1 LDSFDKNKNFNSILI
16 FFSDLLTIWYFA
28 IQFNLKQLFMTRL
41 LTRFGLFCAVAFTA
55 ISAMAQNAGTIA
67 GTVKNATTGETVA
80 AVSVT
85 VKGTSVG
92 TYTDDKGTFRLNVSQ
107 KAPYT
112 LVFSSVGFENQEQVV
127 SAGTSKVD
135 VSLKQA
141 FTLGTEVVVAASRVA
156 ERILESPVTIER
168 VSNATIKNAPV
179 SNYYDLLG
187 TLKGVDVNIASLTF
201 KSISTRGFNGS
212 GNSRLNQF
220 VDGMDN
226 QAPGLNF
233 SVASII
239 GLTELDVDNIELL
252 PGASSALYGQGGMNG
267 TVLINSKSPFKYQ
280 GLSFQIKQGMNHVDN
295 KQRPLAPF
303 KDWTVRYAKKIGD
316 RFAYKFSMQ
325 YTEADDWR
333 ANSNQ
338 NYSRTTGSPNGQT
351 IAGTR
356 LSDPNYDGVNFYGD
370 ETSANLADVGAGVR
384 SLVRASLI
392 SSLGQ
397 AAGAATFDNLYNAAA
412 AYPTLA
418 AYQTFLTGAGGAAL
432 GANAAFLWGDRRGY
446 FNNVNVSR
454 TGYAE
459 QDVVDPTAL
468 NIKFQGSLHYKIND
482 NVEASFAAYNGSGN
496 TVYTGSDR
504 YSIKDF
510 SMGQYKL
517 ELKSRNWYVRA
528 YTTLE
533 NSGASFNSTIA
544 ARYFNEKWK
553 DSRTSWF
560 PTYAATYSTILSSG
574 ASEQAA
580 HAGARAN
587 ADVGRP
593 TGYLGNNP
601 MFQSLVSTPISQG
614 GAMFL
619 ERTSMRAAEGQ
630 YNLTEALGLAK
641 YDADLLVGA
650 SARQFILNSQGTL
663 FADTAGNININES
676 GAYAQLSKRF
686 FGDLLKFS
694 VSGRYDK
701 NENFKGR
708 FTPRASMVVKL
719 KEDHNLRVSYQTAY
733 RFPTTQNQW
742 INLLVG
748 GGTRLMGGLPQL
760 RKFYN
765 FDTNPAYTLASVTA
779 FGASALAGA
788 PNPALLKVQTFS
800 EFKPES
806 MNSFEVGYKGL
817 VAKKLLIDFYYYF
830 GQYEN
835 FISGVTVL
843 QSNNPAAPK
852 VTDVLSSST
861 RIAYSISTN
870 STQKVKTSGWGLS
883 LDYLLPAN
891 FSVSSSIYGDQIGD
905 LEAGFVSYFNT
916 PKMRTNV
923 SLNNSGF
930 AFKNRLGFSAIY
942 RYQDS
947 FTYEGTFGVGRVSSF
962 NTLDAVLTYKLPSM
976 KSLMKLGGTN
986 IMNTY
991 YNTAHGSPQIGGLYY
1006 VSFAYNVF

>member
-1 LDSFDKNKNFNSILI
+1 
-16 FFSDLLTIWYFA
+16 
-28 IQFNLKQLFMTRL
+28 MTRF

-67 GTVKNATTGETVA
+67 GTVKNATSGETVA

-92 TYTDDKGTFRLNVSQ
+92 TFTDDKGTFRLNVSQ

-135 VSLKQA
+135 VSLKQS

-168 VSNATIKNAPV
+168 ISNATIKNAPV

-280 GLSFQIKQGMNHVDN
+280 GLSFQVKQGMNHVDN
-295 KQRPLAPF
+295 KQRPLAPY

-325 YTEADDWR
+325 FTEADDWR
-333 ANSNQ
+333 ANSAQ

-356 LSDPNYDGVNFYGD
+356 SSDPNYDGVNFYGD
-370 ETSANLADVGAGVR
+370 ETTSNLAGVGTAVKNGV
-384 SLVRASLI
+384 I
-392 SSLGQ
+392 
-397 AAGAATFDNLYNAAA
+397 AAVGSPTFNFLYDAAA
-412 AYPTLA
+412 SYPTLD
-418 AYQTFLTGAGGAAL
+418 AYKAFLTAAGGASLA
-432 GANAAFLWGDRRGY
+432 ANAPFLWGDKRGY

-468 NIKFQGSLHYKIND
+468 NVKFQGSIHYKIND
-482 NVEASFAAYNGSGN
+482 NVEASFSAYTGSGN

-517 ELKSRNWYVRA
+517 ELKAKNWYVRA

-544 ARYFNEKWK
+544 ARYFNEQWK
-553 DSRTSWF
+553 PSTTWY
-560 PTYAATYSTILSSG
+560 PTYAATYSTLLSNGVSD
-574 ASEQAA
+574 AAA
-580 HAGARAN
+580 HAGARAQ
-587 ADVGRP
+587 ADIGRP
-593 TGYLGNNP
+593 TGYLGNNA
-601 MFQSLVSTPISQG
+601 MFQALVSTPISKG

-630 YNLTEALGLAK
+630 YNLTEAFGLAK
-641 YDADLLVGA
+641 HNADLLVGA
-650 SARQFILNSQGTL
+650 STRQFILNSQGTL
-663 FADTAGNININES
+663 FADTAGNITINET

-719 KEDHNLRVSYQTAY
+719 KEDHNLRVSFQTAY

-765 FDTNPAYTLASVTA
+765 FDTNPAYTLASVNA
-779 FGASALAGA
+779 FGASALANA
-788 PNPALLKVQTFS
+788 PNPPNTALLKVQSFS

-843 QSNNPAAPK
+843 QSRNAAAPSPA
-852 VTDVLSSST
+852 DVLDANK
-861 RIAYSISTN
+861 RVAYSISTN
-870 STQKVKTSGWGLS
+870 SKQKVKTSGWGLS

-947 FTYEGTFGVGRVSSF
+947 FTYEGTFGIGRVSSF
-962 NTLDAVLTYKLPSM
+962 NTLDAVLTYKLPTM
-976 KSLMKLGGTN
+976 KSLLKLGGTN

>member
-1 LDSFDKNKNFNSILI
+1 LDSFHENKNFNSILI

-85 VKGTSVG
+85 VKGTSAG
-92 TYTDDKGTFRLNVSQ
+92 TFTDDKGTFKLNVSQ
-107 KAPYT
+107 KTPYT

-127 SAGTSKVD
+127 NAGTSKVD
-135 VSLKQA
+135 VSLKQSY
-141 FTLGTEVVVAASRVA
+141 TLGSEVVVAASRVA

-168 VSNATIKNAPV
+168 ISNATIKNAPV

-267 TVLINSKSPFKYQ
+267 TVLINSKNPFKYQ

-295 KQRPLAPF
+295 KQRPLAPY

-325 YTEADDWR
+325 FTEADDWR
-333 ANSNQ
+333 ANSAQ

-351 IAGTR
+351 IGGTR
-356 LSDPNYDGVNFYGD
+356 LTDPNYDGVNFYGD
-370 ETSANLADVGAGVR
+370 ETTSNLAGVGTAVKDGVK
-384 SLVRASLI
+384 
-392 SSLGQ
+392 
-397 AAGAATFDNLYNAAA
+397 AAVGSTTFDLLYNAAA
-412 AYPTLA
+412 SYPTLA
-418 AYQTFLTGAGGAAL
+418 AYTAFLTAAGGASLAT
-432 GANAAFLWGDRRGY
+432 NAPLLWGDRRGY

-468 NIKFQGSLHYKIND
+468 NVKFQGSLHYKIND
-482 NVEASFAAYNGSGN
+482 NIEASFAAYNGSGN

-517 ELKSRNWYVRA
+517 ELKARNWYVRA

-553 DSRTSWF
+553 PSTTWY
-560 PTYAATYSTILSSG
+560 PIYAATYSTLLSNG
-574 ASEQAA
+574 ASQQAA

-593 TGYLGNNP
+593 TGYLGNNAI
-601 MFQSLVSTPISQG
+601 FQSVVNTPISQG

-630 YNLTEALGLAK
+630 YNLTEALGLEK
-641 YDADLLVGA
+641 HNADLLVGA
-650 SARQFILNSQGTL
+650 STRQFILNSQGTL
-663 FADTAGNININES
+663 FADTAGNITINET

-760 RKFYN
+760 RKFYK

-779 FGASALAGA
+779 FGASGGT
-788 PNPALLKVQTFS
+788 NPSLLKVQSFS

-817 VAKKLLIDFYYYF
+817 VAKKLLVDFYYYF

-843 QSNNPAAPK
+843 QSNNPSAPK
-852 VTDVLSSST
+852 ATDVLFANS

-883 LDYLLPAN
+883 LDYILPAN
-891 FSVSSSIYGDQIGD
+891 FTVSGSLYSDEIGD

-916 PKMRTNV
+916 PKMRSNI
-923 SLNNSGF
+923 SLSNSGF

-942 RYQDS
+942 RYQDG
-947 FTYEGTFGVGRVSSF
+947 FTYEGTFGVGTVSSF
-962 NTLDAVLTYKLPSM
+962 NTLDGVFTYKLPSM
-976 KSLMKLGGTN
+976 KSLLKLGGTN
-986 IMNTY
+986 IFNTY
-991 YNTAHGSPQIGGLYY
+991 YNTAHGSPAIGGLYY